1 MYKGLPK
8 ITKNL
13 TMTENKFKDFKDWD
27 FLRQQMDAICE
38 LVSFKTDQKILEEI
52 FKFTDYEV
60 NSNNYMPLLLTQ
72 TLIIVEAID
81 TSCRYLHVYFRGEHL
96 MNIRVTSEV
105 LCPRGTSRD
114 KVGYQYVT
122 KISVEK

>member
-13 TMTENKFKDFKDWD
+13 TMTENKFKDFKNWD

>member
-1 MYKGLPK
+1 
-8 ITKNL
+8 
-13 TMTENKFKDFKDWD
+13 MTENKFKYFKDWK
-27 FLRQQMDAICE
+27 FLNQQIYAICE
-38 LVSFKTDQKILEEI
+38 RVSFKTDLKILEEI

-60 NSNNYMPLLLTQ
+60 NSNNYMTLLLTQ

-114 KVGYQYVT
+114 KVGYQYVSN
-122 KISVEK
+122 ISVEI

>member
-122 KISVEK
+122 KNSVEK

>member
-13 TMTENKFKDFKDWD
+13 IMTENKFKVFKDWD

-38 LVSFKTDQKILEEI
+38 RVSFKTDQKILEEI

-60 NSNNYMPLLLTQ
+60 NSNNYMTLLLTQ

-81 TSCRYLHVYFRGEHL
+81 TSCRYLHVYFHGEHL
-96 MNIRVTSEV
+96 MNIRVTSECV
-105 LCPRGTSRD
+105 HTGETSD
-114 KVGYQYVT
+114 NKVGYQYVT
-122 KISVEK
+122 KIYVEK

>member
-13 TMTENKFKDFKDWD
+13 IMTENKFKDFKDWD
-27 FLRQQMDAICE
+27 FLHQQIDAICE
-38 LVSFKTDQKILEEI
+38 RVSFKTDQKILEEI

-60 NSNNYMPLLLTQ
+60 NSNNYMTLLLTQ

>member
-13 TMTENKFKDFKDWD
+13 IMTENKFKDFKDWD
-27 FLRQQMDAICE
+27 FLHQQIDAICE
-38 LVSFKTDQKILEEI
+38 RVSFKTDQKILEEI

-60 NSNNYMPLLLTQ
+60 NSNNYMTLLLTQ

-105 LCPRGTSRD
+105 LCPRSTSRD

>member
-13 TMTENKFKDFKDWD
+13 IMTENKFKDFKDWD

-38 LVSFKTDQKILEEI
+38 RVSFKTDQKILEEI

-60 NSNNYMPLLLTQ
+60 NSNNYMALLLTQ

>member
-13 TMTENKFKDFKDWD
+13 IMTEDKFKDFKDWD
-27 FLRQQMDAICE
+27 FLRQQMDVICE
-38 LVSFKTDQKILEEI
+38 RVSFKTDQKILEEI

-60 NSNNYMPLLLTQ
+60 NSNNYMALLLTQ

-81 TSCRYLHVYFRGEHL
+81 TSYRYLHVYFRGEHL

>member
-38 LVSFKTDQKILEEI
+38 LVSFKTNQKILEEI

>member
-13 TMTENKFKDFKDWD
+13 TMTENKFKDWD

>member
-13 TMTENKFKDFKDWD
+13 TMTENKFKDFKNWD

-38 LVSFKTDQKILEEI
+38 LVSFKTNQKILEEI

>member
-13 TMTENKFKDFKDWD
+13 TITENEFKVSKDLD

-38 LVSFKTDQKILEEI
+38 RVSFKTDQKILEEI

-60 NSNNYMPLLLTQ
+60 NSNNYMALLLTQ
-72 TLIIVEAID
+72 TLIITEVVD
-81 TSCRYLHVYFRGEHL
+81 TGCRYLHVYFHGKHL
-96 MNIRVTSEV
+96 MNIRVTSE
-105 LCPRGTSRD
+105 LLYPRGASKD
-114 KVGYQYVT
+114 KVGYQYIT
-122 KISVEK
+122 KIYIEK